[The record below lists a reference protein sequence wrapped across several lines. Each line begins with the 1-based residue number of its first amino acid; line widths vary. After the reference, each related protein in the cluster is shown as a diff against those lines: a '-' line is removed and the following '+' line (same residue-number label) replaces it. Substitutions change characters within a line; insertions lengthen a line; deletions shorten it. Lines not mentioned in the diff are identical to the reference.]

1 MNRLMLV
8 LPLCALMLTGCPD
21 GGIQSNRSKPTIT
34 EDAKDPQVLALRK
47 AARELAQ
54 KPEEEVG
61 FVEVQHILI
70 SFEGRGTPAKR
81 TKEQAEKLA
90 AQIFAKIQGG
100 TEFDALVKENTDDQW
115 PGIYGMVSDK
125 SRMNEAMNVHWRKG
139 MVPAFGNVGWRLKV
153 GEVGVAAFDLDNSPY
168 GWHIVKRLK

>member
-1 MNRLMLV
+1 MTRVAFTLS
-8 LPLCALMLTGCPD
+8 LCALLLAGCPD
-21 GGIQSNRSKPTIT
+21 GGIQNRAVPANT
-34 EDAKDPQVLALRK
+34 EESKDPQILALRK
-47 AARELAQ
+47 AASELAN
-54 KPEEEVG
+54 KPEEDVS

-81 TKEQAEKLA
+81 SKEEAEKLA
-90 AQIFAKIQGG
+90 AGIFAKIQGG

-115 PGIYGMVSDK
+115 PGIYGMVSEK
-125 SRMNEAMNVHWRKG
+125 SKMNQANNIHWRKG

-153 GEVGVAAFDLDNSPY
+153 GEVGVAAFDLDNSPF